1 MNREQKEIAD
11 IYFHIGNGGI
21 SFSVLQRERSGSS
34 DPALDSKS
42 PVLQV
47 SAHHMGQQTNNMEF
61 TVRPEGLKALGE
73 MLIEASGLVVFEGES
88 QVVVD
93 NPRKVTFGNEVRE
106 LGLPEEIRCSP
117 TSAAN

>member
-1 MNREQKEIAD
+1 MVKTLKEVAE

-21 SFSVLQRERSGSS
+21 SFSVLQRERSDSS
-34 DPALDSKS
+34 DPDLDSKS

-47 SAHHMGQQTNNMEF
+47 SAHHMGQQTNGMEV

-93 NPRKVTFGNEVRE
+93 NPRKGKFGDEVRD
-106 LGLPEEIRCSP
+106 LGLPEEIRCSSQP
-117 TSAAN
+117 AG